1 MSEKKYTSKDVKNLS
16 EELIKRHKQS
26 VVPGL
31 SFINL
36 PLEDGQAIVAAYI
49 TASELAKI
57 TAESKWYRV
66 KTYLSDKIYDYSHIK
81 LNHN

>member
-1 MSEKKYTSKDVKNLS
+1 MSGKKYTSKDVKNLS
-16 EELIKRHKQS
+16 EELIKLHKES
-26 VVPGL
+26 IIPGF

-49 TASELAKI
+49 TASKLAKT

-66 KTYLSDKIYDYSHIK
+66 KTYLSDEIYNYSDIK
-81 LNHN
+81 